1 MKEFY
6 IVFGCGF
13 AVAIW
18 LVAVGYS
25 LSFIGYYMNY
35 TECTICGCM
44 PKPDEWSGQ
53 VQGVCFDCG

>member
-18 LVAVGYS
+18 LVAVVYS
-25 LSFIGYYMNY
+25 LSFIGLIWN
-35 TECTICGCM
+35 
-44 PKPDEWSGQ
+44 Q
-53 VQGVCFDCG
+53 